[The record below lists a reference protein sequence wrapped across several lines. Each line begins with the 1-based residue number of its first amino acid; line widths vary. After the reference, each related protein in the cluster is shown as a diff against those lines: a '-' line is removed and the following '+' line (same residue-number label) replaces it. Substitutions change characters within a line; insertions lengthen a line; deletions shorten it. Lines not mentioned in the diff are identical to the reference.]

1 MPKPHTCVSR
11 IICIVFSIHDLQTFK
26 SFGSGIPPLSF
37 DPWIPNKTDI
47 FDTWTPWNRHVSV
60 PNSQGVCVPL
70 DWDHVWTEI
79 FDGCQWIPL
88 DRNCTWIPEK
98 HDSETSTFFQW
109 QVRGCWVFAL
119 FCACLTFLTLFLL
132 LASTTVSENGE
143 IGWNFW
149 FFWYFG
155 WKISLS
161 SFVRDYWQP
170 ATEKCHV
177 SWHRARWWEK
187 SPGPH
192 SERWLWYI
200 HDKCFPEIPFTNH
213 PCLWVLR

>member
-37 DPWIPNKTDI
+37 DPSNPNKTDI

-88 DRNCTWIPEK
+88 DRNCTWVPEK
-98 HDSETSTFFQW
+98 HDSERSTFRMTSTGLLGVCF
-109 QVRGCWVFAL
+109 VLCVFNV
-119 FCACLTFLTLFLL
+119 LTLFLLL
-132 LASTTVSENGE
+132 LASTTVREK
-143 IGWNFW
+143 W
-149 FFWYFG
+149 
-155 WKISLS
+155 
-161 SFVRDYWQP
+161 RDWM
-170 ATEKCHV
+170 E
-177 SWHRARWWEK
+177 
-187 SPGPH
+187 
-192 SERWLWYI
+192 
-200 HDKCFPEIPFTNH
+200 F
-213 PCLWVLR
+213 